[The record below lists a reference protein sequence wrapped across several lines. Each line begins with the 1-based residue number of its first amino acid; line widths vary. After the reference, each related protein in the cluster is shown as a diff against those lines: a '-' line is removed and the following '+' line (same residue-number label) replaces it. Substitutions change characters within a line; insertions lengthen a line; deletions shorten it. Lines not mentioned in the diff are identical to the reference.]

1 MDVNCEADVF
11 EKMTAV
17 QIKNFL
23 LARGVSVN
31 GYDKISLIKLAS
43 AVERMGILLL
53 PSLQGRGNGAEN
65 DSRLIIHD
73 MEIEIH

>member
-1 MDVNCEADVF
+1 MDVNCEVDVF

-43 AVERMGILLL
+43 AVERMGIPLL